1 MKYRIIQLALLLCAI
16 LSITSCSYRRLAYLQ
31 DMEVGVDY
39 PVAQKHETTIRS
51 GDKLDIVVTANSPAL
66 AAPFNLSKGS
76 SAFDSMTGEIQYNAG
91 EEEVSEYLVGE
102 NGAINFPVL
111 GELYVEGMTPTELK
125 AYIEG
130 LIVAREYIRE
140 PVVKVAIS
148 NFKITLLGETTSGIV
163 DITTPSVNI
172 FELIAMAHDLN
183 LTAKRNDIWV
193 IRTENGVRT
202 TYSINPQSKS
212 CYDSP
217 VFYLQQNDMVY
228 VKPRRSKSDS
238 NVESIWRMVTFGMSA
253 ISTISTVLL
262 WASSFGSK

>member
-1 MKYRIIQLALLLCAI
+1 MKYRIIQLALLLCAV

-39 PVAQKHETTIRS
+39 PVTQKHETTIRS

-76 SAFDSMTGEIQYNAG
+76 SAFDSTTGEIQYNAG
-91 EEEVSEYLVGE
+91 EEEPSEYLVGE

-111 GELYVEGMTPTELK
+111 GELYVEGMTPSELK

-130 LIVAREYIRE
+130 LIVAKEYIRE
-140 PVVKVAIS
+140 PVVKVSIS
-148 NFKITLLGETTSGIV
+148 NFKITVLGETTVGNY
-163 DITTPSVNI
+163 DIDLPSINI
-172 FELIAMAHDLN
+172 FELFAMSRDLTN
-183 LTAKRNDIWV
+183 AAKRNDIWV

-228 VKPRRSKSDS
+228 IKPRRSKSDS
-238 NVESIWRMVTFGMSA
+238 SVESIWRMVTLGLSA
-253 ISTISTVLL
+253 VSTISTVLL
-262 WASSFGSK
+262 WTASLGSN